1 MVMVKVGVEW
11 KDGVPERVKRRVM
24 EEQTLLEYPMAARD
38 ELRHRVMTVYDH
50 VCESSAKR
58 NPKSG

>member
-1 MVMVKVGVEW
+1 MVMVKVEVEW
-11 KDGVPERVKRRVM
+11 KDEVLERVKRLVM
-24 EEQTLLEYPMAARD
+24 EEQTLLECPMFGHGD
-38 ELRHRVMTVYDH
+38 LWHWVTTVYDH